1 MQLLAGNTVS
11 DQYLIFFSFP
21 TIFSSFIAFIVVSVV
36 DIRSRG
42 KRADSND
49 KKIFITSKLLLK
61 KKEREKEE
69 GGQGTMPLSWRSKSE
84 FEATGLTSLAVSSFF
99 FIVFYVVCP
108 LLLIFFCSS
117 TKIVA
122 ISRCGARFVLVYF
135 GQISRISWRK
145 KANKVPSLDESGCQP
160 LGGQENGPASD
171 FFSPLF
177 PSSALQ
183 NFSK

>member
-61 KKEREKEE
+61 KRKEKKRREDKERC
-69 GGQGTMPLSWRSKSE
+69 LCRD
-84 FEATGLTSLAVSSFF
+84 
-99 FIVFYVVCP
+99 
-108 LLLIFFCSS
+108 
-117 TKIVA
+117 
-122 ISRCGARFVLVYF
+122 
-135 GQISRISWRK
+135 
-145 KANKVPSLDESGCQP
+145 VPSR
-160 LGGQENGPASD
+160 N
-171 FFSPLF
+171 
-177 PSSALQ
+177 
-183 NFSK
+183 SKRQA

>member
-1 MQLLAGNTVS
+1 
-11 DQYLIFFSFP
+11 
-21 TIFSSFIAFIVVSVV
+21 
-36 DIRSRG
+36 
-42 KRADSND
+42 
-49 KKIFITSKLLLK
+49 
-61 KKEREKEE
+61 
-69 GGQGTMPLSWRSKSE
+69 MPLSWRSKSE

-108 LLLIFFCSS
+108 LLLLIFFCSS
-117 TKIVA
+117 IKIVA

-171 FFSPLF
+171 FFPPSFLLPPYRISPNNEGNDNGVDLIEVAAAAHG
-177 PSSALQ
+177 SSLEMDRWIAQ
-183 NFSK
+183 